1 MKERDSGEF
10 KEDLQIFLE
19 EVGELLANTEENLVE
34 LEKSPSDT
42 ELIQEVFRAMH
53 TIKGGAA
60 TLGFQDG
67 VEVTHLM
74 ESILDQVRSGAQEL
88 TPAMVDV
95 LFLVLDWL
103 EEWKG
108 ALEGQGERPPAG
120 EIVDKI
126 RRGAGGTHQ
135 DDRQGIYQDECLGIH
150 QKGTPKDYRLNS
162 SLTRQ
167 IEECLSEGR
176 PVHKLTVRFRP
187 DADLLSVRCYQV
199 LTLVAEESDV
209 IGSEPS
215 IEDVEVDKVHDV
227 IAIYLVSTDDGMA
240 AKRVADSVQDV
251 VQSYI
256 TPYSL
261 DLWQEGNGAGLAG
274 GSTGTAEAGGTGR
287 ARPGG
292 GSGNVASAGPA
303 ETGGTAEAGGRETQR
318 ETNGSGQSNVSVRR
332 TSIGRTVRVDVDLL
346 DFLLNMVGELVI
358 DRTRLTQIASK
369 LLVAGETS
377 VIGNEVAALAS
388 HLQRISQELQEGI
401 MRARLLPL
409 KNIFTKFPRMIRD
422 LANRCGKHIDLEI
435 HGENTELDR
444 TVLEAIDDPLIHILR
459 NAVDHGIETPDER
472 KARGKPERGK
482 VSLSAWHEEN
492 QVLVRVTDDGSGI
505 DAENVKRSAIRK
517 GLITADAAAKLSERE
532 AMELIFMPG
541 FSTSQVATQVSGR
554 GVGMDVVR
562 ANLERISGHIE
573 VRSQVGLGT
582 SVTLRLPLTLA
593 IMRALLVKCSNSI
606 YAIPTS
612 LVEEVLAVREEE
624 VKTIRGRAALTVRG
638 KVFPLVSLE
647 GSLRED
653 PWSANGFRYAVLTRS
668 NDEPLALG
676 VDDLVGEEEI
686 VVKDMGKILSRLKGV
701 SGATILAQ
709 GDPAVILDINRLL

>member
-150 QKGTPKDYRLNS
+150 EDDFRGNSQHEHLDTHQREHPGIHQNYRQGTPKDYGLTS
-162 SLTRQ
+162 PLTRQ

-676 VDDLVGEEEI
+676 VDDLVGR
-686 VVKDMGKILSRLKGV
+686 KKSL
-701 SGATILAQ
+701 
-709 GDPAVILDINRLL
+709 